1 MLSQQTELPLALLY
15 QAVAAPPAD
24 GVQKPP
30 KPGGYSDSG
39 ADIAFNLRAAGLPV
53 VTPNGDPDSAQDL
66 DWVFPDTEAG
76 IAQALMLGARVL
88 WANTVLFT
96 GHPLDRPL
104 PPGVRVIGQRPAQVQ
119 RHDDKWLTNELLRR
133 HGCPVPPAI
142 LVGTGPNPHTFPLGS
157 LSEESLTQHGL
168 WLPVVVKPVRGRGS
182 QGVRVATSLREL
194 QEALPETFNPSGH
207 PADGTG
213 PKYGSRM
220 IVEQFLPGRELT
232 VTVMPPGVYS
242 FNGVERE
249 FPAPW
254 CLPPVRRFHHQQGIA
269 PYSGVTA
276 VVHNSAVLTEAER
289 ADPAVVEL
297 EAHCT
302 RAAQLVEAVAPIRI
316 DARGSA
322 SGRLCLFDLNMKPNL
337 TGPGRPGR
345 DEQDSLVSLA
355 ARGVGWTYP
364 DLLIQILRQAWEPA
378 QIG

>member
-1 MLSQQTELPLALLY
+1 MLSQQTDLPVALLY
-15 QAVAAPPAD
+15 QAVVAPPVD

-30 KPGGYSDSG
+30 KPGGYRDSG

-53 VTPNGDPDSAQDL
+53 VTPNGDPNPARDL

-76 IAQALMLGARVL
+76 IAQALALGARVL
-88 WANTVLFT
+88 WANTVLFV

-104 PPGVRVIGQRPAQVQ
+104 LPGIRVVGQTPAQVQ
-119 RHDDKWLTNELLRR
+119 RHDDKWFTNELLRR

-142 LVGTGPNPHTFPLGS
+142 LVGTGSDPHTLQLGS
-157 LSEESLTQHGL
+157 LSEEGLAQHGL
-168 WLPVVVKPVRGRGS
+168 SLPVVVKPVRGRGS
-182 QGVRVATSLREL
+182 QGVRVVTSLPELRESL
-194 QEALPETFNPSGH
+194 QETFN

-242 FNGVERE
+242 FDGVKRE
-249 FPAPW
+249 FPTPW

-302 RAAQLVEAVAPIRI
+302 RAAQLVRAVAPIRI
-316 DARGSA
+316 DARGSV
-322 SGRLCLFDLNMKPNL
+322 SGRLYLFDLNMKPNL

-345 DEQDSLVSLA
+345 DEQDCLVSLA

>member
-1 MLSQQTELPLALLY
+1 MLSQQTDLPVALLY
-15 QAVAAPPAD
+15 QAVAAPPVD

-53 VTPNGDPDSAQDL
+53 VTPTGDPDPAHDL

-76 IAQALMLGARVL
+76 IAQALTLGARVL
-88 WANTVLFT
+88 WANTVLFA
-96 GHPLDRPL
+96 GHPLDGPL
-104 PPGVRVIGQRPAQVQ
+104 PPRVRVVGQRPAQVQ
-119 RHDDKWLTNELLRR
+119 LHDEKWLTNELLRR

-142 LVGTGPNPHTFPLGS
+142 LVGTGSDPHTLPLGS
-157 LSEESLTQHGL
+157 LSGEGLAQHGL
-168 WLPVVVKPVRGRGS
+168 SLPVVLKPVRGRGS
-182 QGVRVATSLREL
+182 QGVRVATPLQEL
-194 QEALPETFNPSGH
+194 QEALQETFNPTDE
-207 PADGTG
+207 PG

-242 FNGVERE
+242 FDGVKRE
-249 FPAPW
+249 FPTPW

-269 PYSGVTA
+269 PYSGVRA
-276 VVHNSAVLTEAER
+276 VVHNSVVLTEAER
-289 ADPAVVEL
+289 ADPSVREL

-302 RAAQLVEAVAPIRI
+302 RAAQLVKAVAPIRI

-355 ARGVGWTYP
+355 AHGVGWTYP
-364 DLLIQILRQAWEPA
+364 DLLIQILRQAWEPT